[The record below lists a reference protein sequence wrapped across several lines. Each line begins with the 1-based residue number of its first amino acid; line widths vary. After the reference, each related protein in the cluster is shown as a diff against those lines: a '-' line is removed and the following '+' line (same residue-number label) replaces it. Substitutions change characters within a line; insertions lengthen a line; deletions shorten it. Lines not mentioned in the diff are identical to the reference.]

1 MPIENSPPFTVLLV
15 DDDEDV
21 LTAYRHLLQLSG
33 YSAKGTHSPTKAL
46 ALLNEH
52 WNGVV
57 VSDIYMPAMN
67 GMDLLNE
74 VKKIDPEIPVIMIT
88 GHGDIPLAVEAVKRG
103 AFDFL
108 EKPLD
113 SAQFLQ
119 LLKRA
124 QQIRQGIIEQR
135 EAISSTFKEHLF
147 GTSEQINQIRQQ
159 LSQIAR
165 IDKDVMIEGQI
176 GTGRHLVASVLHSLS
191 QHKNNSLIIHDC
203 KEYPSLTELEASI
216 AKVQNGTLVLRSL
229 TQLSHEHQ
237 RWLCTRLLDQERLNT
252 KTHRTICIFDTNPDD
267 EVKSG
272 ALLPE
277 LYYYFSQARIQLPTL
292 AERKSDIIPLF
303 RNFLSQSCKRFD
315 IPIPKIDLNYI
326 EILKRHHWPGNIREL
341 RNLAELYAVGI
352 IKLPGEEALKLVQ
365 APEAPLDELV
375 DAYEKQVIENILYL
389 CSGRVT
395 DAANYLGIPR
405 KKLYLRMKKLNLEK
419 DKFKPKS

>member
-1 MPIENSPPFTVLLV
+1 MPIENSTPFTVLLV

-159 LSQIAR
+159 LR
-165 IDKDVMIEGQI
+165 P
-176 GTGRHLVASVLHSLS
+176 
-191 QHKNNSLIIHDC
+191 DC
-203 KEYPSLTELEASI
+203 
-216 AKVQNGTLVLRSL
+216 QNR
-229 TQLSHEHQ
+229 
-237 RWLCTRLLDQERLNT
+237 
-252 KTHRTICIFDTNPDD
+252 
-267 EVKSG
+267 
-272 ALLPE
+272 
-277 LYYYFSQARIQLPTL
+277 
-292 AERKSDIIPLF
+292 
-303 RNFLSQSCKRFD
+303 
-315 IPIPKIDLNYI
+315 
-326 EILKRHHWPGNIREL
+326 
-341 RNLAELYAVGI
+341 
-352 IKLPGEEALKLVQ
+352 
-365 APEAPLDELV
+365 
-375 DAYEKQVIENILYL
+375 
-389 CSGRVT
+389 
-395 DAANYLGIPR
+395 
-405 KKLYLRMKKLNLEK
+405 
-419 DKFKPKS
+419 